1 MAHRLAN
8 LPVAAD
14 ENASVE
20 NRGCQLWDTVQS
32 TVLNVLGRGRHQHQD
47 WFDDNDTAISSLL
60 AEKSRLHK
68 VYVNHPT
75 DANKAAFY
83 RSLYLV

>member
-1 MAHRLAN
+1 MAQRLAN
-8 LPVAAD
+8 LPVAAN

-20 NRGCQLWDTVQS
+20 NRWCQLRDTVRS
-32 TVLNVLGRGRHQHQD
+32 TVLDVLGRGRHQHQD
-47 WFDDNDTAISSLL
+47 RFDDNDTTISSLL
-60 AEKSRLHK
+60 TEKSRLHR